1 MHYEIRNYHITDLS
15 ALYKI
20 CLQTANNGSDA
31 SSLLKDSDL
40 AGHLF
45 AAPYAFFEP
54 ELCFILSLDANPY
67 GYVLGAKNSVDFLE
81 KCEKNWFPQ
90 LRKRF
95 TLPDEKDKSLQSNF
109 IRFLHQKQDLTVG
122 LKDYPAHLHID
133 ILPAAQGKGYGR
145 QLIQAFVDQ
154 LKVLNIK
161 GVHLIVSKQNS
172 SAIGFYEH
180 IGFQEL
186 KNYGESLVLVK
197 AL

>member
-81 KCEKNWFPQ
+81 KCEKNWFLNYVNVSPYQ
-90 LRKRF
+90 MKRTNRYSL
-95 TLPDEKDKSLQSNF
+95 TLLDSF
-109 IRFLHQKQDLTVG
+109 I
-122 LKDYPAHLHID
+122 
-133 ILPAAQGKGYGR
+133 
-145 QLIQAFVDQ
+145 
-154 LKVLNIK
+154 
-161 GVHLIVSKQNS
+161 
-172 SAIGFYEH
+172 
-180 IGFQEL
+180 
-186 KNYGESLVLVK
+186 KNK
-197 AL
+197 I